1 MDLNNE
7 DKYRAEARR
16 KIAEAEKRRRQE
28 ASIQNRP
35 VKQKSDPSPAAVQKS
50 GIESWEGLNTREKQV
65 SQEARARKQNQK
77 AQAQRRSSRDADA
90 KRQGQG
96 QAQARSGQARP
107 NQAQSQDSKQ
117 RQSASQR
124 QSGTK
129 RSQTTQAQSANQRRT
144 QQAEQA
150 RSERQT
156 RSQRTNA
163 MPETPREKA
172 ALNER
177 LRKIHKRKNQ
187 QRTIMLSILVVL
199 VLTVTATLI
208 YLVMNQRSTN
218 ANLQFIYE
226 GNVTEAYGA
235 TALVVR
241 DEITVAANTG
251 GTVVPMVPEGYYAR
265 VGEDVAM
272 IIGADMNSTLTELEN
287 YRRQISDVQLEMISA
302 GKVDGAAI
310 VYSEADKKL
319 DPLVSELRRT
329 IASKRFGGL
338 SIQMEQ
344 LTSVLQERTDNLS
357 DILYDNAI
365 LDTLNAEKAIL
376 EQQLAVNSERV
387 VTTKAGL
394 VSFASDGLES
404 ELDSALMRRITSEEV
419 VKYIEKNDNLSALS
433 REVINGQV
441 IMRQVTGIDQYFSM
455 LVPNLSYS
463 FFTDRKSVDVYIPS
477 EDLRINDI
485 EIVTV
490 EPRVGAVYLVLK
502 TDKAVAR
509 LLDQRTIQIDIIANE
524 MHGLRVPMSA
534 LRRQEDDLMSQTKL
548 IVVSEGYY
556 REIEVMLRASNGS
569 YAIVESMDEAV
580 TLRQGSLIVLNPD
593 AIRVG
598 SPVND

>member
-7 DKYRAEARR
+7 EKYRAEARR

-28 ASIQNRP
+28 GTTQNRP
-35 VKQKSDPSPAAVQKS
+35 VKQKSNPSSAPAQKS
-50 GIESWEGLNTREKQV
+50 GIETWVGLDTREKQA

-77 AQAQRRSSRDADA
+77 AAASRRSSRDGDA
-90 KRQGQG
+90 VSEGRASRAKSQGQGQSSSRSKSQGQG
-96 QAQARSGQARP
+96 QA
-107 NQAQSQDSKQ
+107 SKQ
-117 RQSASQR
+117 RQQAAQGQPQRTTRPRPER
-124 QSGTK
+124 QSGPQ
-129 RSQTTQAQSANQRRT
+129 RSKG
-144 QQAEQA
+144 
-150 RSERQT
+150 
-156 RSQRTNA
+156 

-177 LRKIHKRKNQ
+177 LRKIQKRKNQ
-187 QRTIMLSILVVL
+187 QRTIMLSVLVVL
-199 VLTVTATLI
+199 VLIVTATLI
-208 YLVMNQRSTN
+208 YLLMNQRDTN
-218 ANLQFIYE
+218 ANLQFVYE
-226 GNVTEAYGA
+226 GSVTEAYGA

-241 DEITVAANTG
+241 DEITVTANTG
-251 GTVVPMVPEGYYAR
+251 GTVVPTVPEGYYAR
-265 VGEDVAM
+265 VGEEVAM

-287 YRRQISDVQLEMISA
+287 YRRQISDVQLGMISA

-329 IASKRFGGL
+329 IASKRFGQVNVQVEEL
-338 SIQMEQ
+338 N
-344 LTSVLQERTDNLS
+344 SVLQERTDNLS

-404 ELDSALMRRITSEEV
+404 ELDSAKMRRITSEEV
-419 VKYIEKNDNLSALS
+419 VSYIEQNDNLSALS
-433 REVINGQV
+433 RDVINGQV

-455 LVPNLSYS
+455 MVPNLSYS
-463 FFTDRKSVDVYIPS
+463 FFTDRKTVDLYIPS
-477 EDLRINDI
+477 EDLRIDDV

-509 LLDQRTIQIDIIANE
+509 LLDQRTIQVDIIANE

-534 LRRQEDDLMSQTKL
+534 LRRQEDDITSQTKL

-556 REIEVMLRASNGS
+556 REIDVMVQASNGTF
-569 YAIVESMDEAV
+569 AIVESLDEAV
-580 TLRQGSLIVLNPD
+580 PLRQGSLIVLNPD